1 MEKLPFIRILTSKK
15 ALIFQM
21 TCTNMENLE
30 DLLLDAN
37 DMSIMIEKEFTAE
50 CCVRGF
56 HVY

>member
-1 MEKLPFIRILTSKK
+1 MKKLPFIRILTSKK
-15 ALIFQM
+15 DLVFQM

-37 DMSIMIEKEFTAE
+37 DMSIMIEKEFTAA